1 MRTYSIWVK
10 DQKDLH
16 PKERQIGAVQ
26 ADSSVEALLVGLR
39 KVNWEK
45 ITVGTDI
52 SFRDDEHHSQMGLH
66 GVVFSVHVGFDP
78 LRDKE
83 I

>member
-10 DQKDLH
+10 DQKDLY
-16 PKERQIGAVQ
+16 PKEHQIGTVQ

-39 KVNWEK
+39 KVRWEK
-45 ITVGTDI
+45 ITVGSDI
-52 SFRDDEHHSQMGLH
+52 SFRDDENHARTGLH
-66 GVVFSVHVGFDP
+66 SIVFSVHVGFDP

>member
-10 DQKDLH
+10 DQKDLFRR
-16 PKERQIGAVQ
+16 ERQIGTVQ
-26 ADSSVEALLVGLR
+26 ANGSVEALLAGLR
-39 KVNWEK
+39 KVNWEI

-52 SFRDDEHHSQMGLH
+52 YFRDDEHHAQTGLH

-83 I
+83 T